1 MNKNIKQWII
11 DVLIWTGIF
20 SLILNVWQLLEENF
34 DGGIKQSIS
43 DSIIAVILVTL
54 IWIQIRKL
62 ITIKE

>member
-20 SLILNVWQLLEENF
+20 SWILSVWQLLEETF
-34 DGGIKQSIS
+34 DGGIQQSIS
-43 DSIIAVILVTL
+43 DSIIAAILVTL

-62 ITIKE
+62 ITVKE

>member
-20 SLILNVWQLLEENF
+20 SWILSVWQLLEETFN
-34 DGGIKQSIS
+34 GGIQQSIS
-43 DSIIAVILVTL
+43 DLIIAAILVTL

-62 ITIKE
+62 ITVKE

>member
-20 SLILNVWQLLEENF
+20 SWISSVWQLLEETF
-34 DGGIKQSIS
+34 EGGIQQSIS
-43 DSIIAVILVTL
+43 DSIIAVILVTF